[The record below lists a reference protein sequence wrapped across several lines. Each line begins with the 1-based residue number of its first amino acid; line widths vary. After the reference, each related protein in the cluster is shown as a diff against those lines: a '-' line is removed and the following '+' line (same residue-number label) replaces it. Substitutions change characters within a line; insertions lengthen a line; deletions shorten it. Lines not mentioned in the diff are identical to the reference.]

1 MGIPSYFSYV
11 LRNHFRIIQTLNQ
24 VKCTL
29 LLIDANSL
37 IYDAVYENSTNLK
50 ESVYQK
56 IIDLRNKVSAQTVF
70 VAFDGVAPL
79 AKMKQQKQRRYKSF
93 LMRTL
98 LKKNS
103 WNTNAITPGTPFM
116 NELDDYLKV
125 KFKSGNETI
134 LYSGPN
140 EVGEGEQKLFHYA
153 RQNPCTNMFV
163 YGLDADLI
171 MLSLLHLRHSPK
183 IYLYRETK
191 HFSYMKGIKATED
204 YVFSVDEMAVQIC
217 QEMYQNN
224 TEQQKAIDHYCFLC
238 FLCGNDFL
246 PHFPSIQIRNEGIP
260 YLLNLFKKDLL
271 VEGTKIHWDGVKK
284 LFIEL
289 AKQEQALIK
298 TNIQWKQN
306 QRLSSKNLE
315 EEINAIPLKDI
326 RETYLLTHPEEYYP
340 FLFHQTDESA
350 ICKNYLKMLEW
361 TLHYYHGECK
371 DYYLQ
376 YEFHLAPLFSS
387 LLKDIPCF
395 QETLVTTNPCPP
407 PIPITQLLYVLP
419 YEDFKDFIPIKYK
432 PIEKKYPMLCGMNF
446 PLHYE
451 FCKFLWEGHVE
462 FSYIPIQKV
471 NEDALTLDKGGS
483 IDNRIKI
490 CSVPPLPHVSVSDS
504 ESFSESDEHA

>member
-11 LRNHFRIIQTLNQ
+11 LRNHFKIIQVLKQ
-24 VKCTL
+24 VRCNL
-29 LLIDANSL
+29 LLVDANSL
-37 IYDAVYENSTNLK
+37 IYDAVYENATHIK
-50 ESVYQK
+50 ETVFQK
-56 IIDLRNKVSAQTVF
+56 ILDLRKKVDAQNVF

-98 LKKNS
+98 LQKNT

-116 NELDDYLKV
+116 NELDEYLKENT
-125 KFKSGNETI
+125 KKEKI

-140 EVGEGEQKLFHYA
+140 EVGEGEQKLFRYA
-153 RQNPCTNMFV
+153 RENPCTQLFV

-191 HFSYMKGIKATED
+191 HFSYMKGIKPNED

-217 QEMYQNN
+217 EEMYSNKS
-224 TEQQKAIDHYCFLC
+224 EQTKAIDHYCFLC

-260 YLLNLFKKDLL
+260 FLLNVFKQLNQDLL
-271 VEGTKIHWDGVKK
+271 VGTQIQWSGVKT
-284 LFIEL
+284 LFVEL
-289 AKQEQALIK
+289 AKQEKALLQ
-298 TNIQWKQN
+298 TNLEWKQK
-306 QRLSSKNLE
+306 QRVSAKNLE
-315 EEINAIPLKDI
+315 EEINLIPLKDI

-340 FLFHQTDESA
+340 FLFKQTDESA
-350 ICKNYLKMLEW
+350 ICKNYLRMLEW
-361 TLHYYHGECK
+361 TLQYYHGDCK

-395 QETLVTTNPCPP
+395 QEDLVVRNPLPP
-407 PIPITQLLYVLP
+407 PSPITQLLYVLP
-419 YEDFKDFIPIKYK
+419 YSDYKEFIPVQYK

-462 FSYIPIQKV
+462 FTYIPIQRLDEEVKKV
-471 NEDALTLDKGGS
+471 ERRELYNTG
-483 IDNRIKI
+483 
-490 CSVPPLPHVSVSDS
+490 
-504 ESFSESDEHA
+504 

>member
-11 LRNHFRIIQTLNQ
+11 LRNHFRIIQQLKQ
-24 VKCTL
+24 VKCAL

-50 ESVYQK
+50 ESVFQK
-56 IIDLRNKVSAQTVF
+56 ILDLRTKVDAQKVF

-79 AKMKQQKQRRYKSF
+79 AKMKQQKQRRYKSY

-98 LKKNS
+98 LQKNT

-116 NELDDYLKV
+116 NELDAYLKT
-125 KFKSGNETI
+125 KMQEEKI

-140 EVGEGEQKLFHYA
+140 EVGEGEQKLFRYA
-153 RQNPCTNMFV
+153 RENPCRQLFV

-191 HFSYMKGIKATED
+191 HFSYMKGIKSTED

-217 QEMYQNN
+217 QQMYDSTSNQN
-224 TEQQKAIDHYCFLC
+224 KAIDHYCFLC

-246 PHFPSIQIRNEGIP
+246 PHFPSLQIRNEAIP
-260 YLLNLFKKDLL
+260 FLLSVFRDLKEDL
-271 VEGTKIHWDGVKK
+271 VEGTQIRWSGVKK
-284 LFIEL
+284 LFLEL
-289 AKQEQALIK
+289 AKQEQALLK
-298 TNIQWKQN
+298 TNVEWKQN
-306 QRLSSKNLE
+306 QRMSAKNLE
-315 EEINAIPLKDI
+315 EEINYIPLKDI

-340 FLFHQTDESA
+340 FLFNQTDESA
-350 ICKNYLKMLEW
+350 ICKNYLRMLEW
-361 TLHYYHGECK
+361 TLHYYHGDCK

-387 LLKDIPCF
+387 LIKDIPCF
-395 QETLVTTNPCPP
+395 QESLVSTNPALPP
-407 PIPITQLLYVLP
+407 SPITQLLYVLP
-419 YEDFKDFIPIKYK
+419 YTDHKDFIPAEYRFL
-432 PIEKKYPMLCGMNF
+432 EKKYPMLCGMNF

-462 FSYIPIQKV
+462 FTYIPIQQLDEVVKKV
-471 NEDALTLDKGGS
+471 ERK
-483 IDNRIKI
+483 
-490 CSVPPLPHVSVSDS
+490 
-504 ESFSESDEHA
+504 ESCYT